1 MNQKLHTNNIMNNI
15 TNVYVDST
23 SSRAI
28 VMRDGSTRSRRFLH
42 TKFGGR
48 KLATKKAAEYAQY
61 LQTCPEDQF
70 FKAIRPVGRPLKS
83 EFFGRRII
91 KN

>member
-1 MNQKLHTNNIMNNI
+1 MNNI
-15 TNVYVDST
+15 TNVYIDST

-28 VMRDGSTRSRRFLH
+28 VMRDGTSRSRRFLH
-42 TKFGGR
+42 TKFGGK

-61 LQTCPEDQF
+61 LHNCPSDQF
-70 FKAIRPVGRPLKS
+70 IKAIRSVGRPLKS

-91 KN
+91 AN

>member
-1 MNQKLHTNNIMNNI
+1 MNNI

-28 VMRDGSTRSRRFLH
+28 VMRDGTSRSRRFLH
-42 TKFGGR
+42 TKFGGA
-48 KLATKKAAEYAQY
+48 KLATKKAAEYAHY
-61 LQTCPEDQF
+61 LQNCPADQF
-70 FKAIRPVGRPLKS
+70 FKAIRPVGRPLKT

-91 KN
+91 AN

>member
-1 MNQKLHTNNIMNNI
+1 MNNI
-15 TNVYVDST
+15 TNVYIDST

-28 VMRDGSTRSRRFLH
+28 VMRDGTSRSRRFLH
-42 TKFGGR
+42 TKFGGK

-61 LQTCPEDQF
+61 LHNCPPDQF
-70 FKAIRPVGRPLKS
+70 FKAVRSVGRPLKS

-91 KN
+91 AN

>member
-1 MNQKLHTNNIMNNI
+1 MKHI
-15 TNVYVDST
+15 TNVTIDSN

-28 VMRDGSTRSRRFLH
+28 VTREGMSRSRRFLH
-42 TKFGGR
+42 SKFGG
-48 KLATKKAAEYAQY
+48 KQTATAKAAEYANY
-61 LQTCPEDQF
+61 LHECTMDQF
-70 FKAIRPVGRPLKS
+70 IKAVRPVGRPLQS